1 MFGKVR
7 LRLVVLGAG
16 PPGPSL
22 PFVAQLGARLILL
35 LLVLSAGSRY
45 VRRRAIN
52 RLSRR
57 ATKGRGGR
65 ETRKRRRSSSPKPT
79 SPSGE
84 SKCESKRTERG
95 QWLSC

>member
-35 LLVLSAGSRY
+35 LLILSAGSRY

-57 ATKGRGGR
+57 ATKGREGR
-65 ETRKRRRSSSPKPT
+65 ETRKRRRSSSPGRQ
-79 SPSGE
+79 PSQE
-84 SKCESKRTERG
+84 SRNADRNEQSVDSG
-95 QWLSC
+95 